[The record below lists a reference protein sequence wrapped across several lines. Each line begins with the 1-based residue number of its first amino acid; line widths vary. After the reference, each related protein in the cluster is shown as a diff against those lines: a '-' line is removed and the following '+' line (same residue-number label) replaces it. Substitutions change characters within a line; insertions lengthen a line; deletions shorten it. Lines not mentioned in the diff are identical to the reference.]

1 MFNCKLKPKFTYLVK
16 KTVKYN
22 IAGIAKPQQK
32 FDNKVNKVYLS
43 MINII
48 SYKIATHIVYNKTLS
63 SISYSV

>member
-1 MFNCKLKPKFTYLVK
+1 MVK

-48 SYKIATHIVYNKTLS
+48 SYKIATHKVYNKTLS
-63 SISYSV
+63 SIAYSV